1 MLCPFT
7 AGLLTVFLEQNRTLV
22 VLIENFF
29 FGVVSLPIQELVR
42 PQNVRHQV
50 VGRHT

>member
-7 AGLLTVFLEQNRTLV
+7 SGLLTVFLDQNGTLG
-22 VLIENFF
+22 VLIENYF
-29 FGVVSLPIQELVR
+29 FGVLSLKIQEVVR

-50 VGRHT
+50 VGRN